1 MDLRRVSSLL
11 SGTLLSLAAAATMAA
26 DLSGSRGIWLSNA
39 EGERQR
45 IGTIVFTPETAGR
58 TRFSIAMA
66 ETLEEYFL
74 AMRPFRCLT
83 GPRQRLCHFP
93 VEREARVI
101 SADDLVPL
109 EYALLFMRTAPK
121 SLHID
126 PFNGLYYRM
135 ELTGRGIVGRV
146 HDVDMDPFITPDS
159 VPVERRQRPI
169 RAADLTPGDPRSHW
183 LPILTIE

>member
-1 MDLRRVSSLL
+1 MRLRHLCVLFCGCLL
-11 SGTLLSLAAAATMAA
+11 PLAGFGEE
-26 DLSGSRGIWLSNA
+26 LSGSRGIWLGNA

-45 IGTIVFTPETAGR
+45 IGTVVFTPAGAGQ
-58 TRFSIAMA
+58 TRFKVTMDDS
-66 ETLEEYFL
+66 LEEYFL

-93 VEREARVI
+93 VEREAQVI
-101 SADDLVPL
+101 SAGDLVPL

-135 ELTGRGIVGRV
+135 SMTGQGIVGKLQ
-146 HDVDMDPFITPDS
+146 DVDMDPFITPDS

-169 RAADLTPGDPRSHW
+169 GISDMSPGDPRSHW

>member
-1 MDLRRVSSLL
+1 MKLRHLCVLLYGGILSLAGLAAEL
-11 SGTLLSLAAAATMAA
+11 SGT
-26 DLSGSRGIWLSNA
+26 RGIWLSNA

-45 IGTIVFTPETAGR
+45 IGTVVFTPAGGGQ
-58 TRFSIAMA
+58 TRFRVTMEES
-66 ETLEEYFL
+66 LEEYFL

-93 VEREARVI
+93 VEREAQVI
-101 SADDLVPL
+101 SAGDLVPL

-135 ELTGRGIVGRV
+135 TLTENGIVGQL

-169 RAADLTPGDPRSHW
+169 RAVDLAPGDPRSHW
-183 LPILTIE
+183 LPILRIE

>member
-1 MDLRRVSSLL
+1 MKPRHLCILL
-11 SGTLLSLAAAATMAA
+11 CAMLPSLAGFAAE
-26 DLSGSRGIWLSNA
+26 LSGSRGIWLSNA
-39 EGERQR
+39 DGERQR
-45 IGTIVFTPETAGR
+45 IGSVVFTPAGGGQ
-58 TRFSIAMA
+58 TRFKVTMDES
-66 ETLEEYFL
+66 LEEYFL

-93 VEREARVI
+93 VEREAQVI
-101 SADDLVPL
+101 SAGDLVPL

-135 ELTGRGIVGRV
+135 SWTGQGIVGQV

-169 RAADLTPGDPRSHW
+169 GAADLAPGDPRSHW
-183 LPILTIE
+183 LPILSIE

>member
-1 MDLRRVSSLL
+1 MKLCYVLILLCPLLASLT
-11 SGTLLSLAAAATMAA
+11 GLAAE
-26 DLSGSRGIWLSNA
+26 LSGSHGVWLSNA

-45 IGTIVFTPETAGR
+45 IGTVLFTPAGGGR
-58 TRFSIAMA
+58 TRFQLTIDES
-66 ETLEEYFL
+66 LKEYFL

-93 VEREARVI
+93 VAREAPLI
-101 SADDLVPL
+101 SAGDLVPL
-109 EYALLFMRTAPK
+109 EYALMFIRTAPK

-126 PFNGLYYRM
+126 AFNGIYYRM
-135 ELTGRGIVGRV
+135 RWTGQGVVGQV
-146 HDVDMDPFITPDS
+146 HDVAMDPFIAPDS

-169 RAADLTPGDPRSHW
+169 GATDLTPGDPRSHW

>member
-1 MDLRRVSSLL
+1 MDLRH
-11 SGTLLSLAAAATMAA
+11 LLSLLLGLLLSLGSAAA

-45 IGTIVFTPETAGR
+45 IGTIVFTPEAAGR

-93 VEREARVI
+93 VEREAQVI

-135 ELTGRGIVGRV
+135 ELTGRGGIVGRL

-159 VPVERRQRPI
+159 VPVERRLRPI

-183 LPILTIE
+183 LPILSIE

>member
-1 MDLRRVSSLL
+1 MKRRYLPFLLCAMLASLP
-11 SGTLLSLAAAATMAA
+11 GIAAE
-26 DLSGSRGIWLSNA
+26 LSGSRGIWLGNA

-45 IGTIVFTPETAGR
+45 IGTIVLTPESAGR
-58 TRFSIAMA
+58 TRFRIVMA
-66 ETLEEYFL
+66 ESLEEYFL

-93 VEREARVI
+93 VEREAPVI

-135 ELTGRGIVGRV
+135 KLTPQGIVGQL

-159 VPVERRQRPI
+159 VPIERRQRPI
-169 RAADLTPGDPRSHW
+169 GAADLTAGDPRSHW

>member
-1 MDLRRVSSLL
+1 MKLRYRCILAFSMLW
-11 SGTLLSLAAAATMAA
+11 SLAALAAE
-26 DLSGSRGIWLSNA
+26 LSGGRGIWLSNA

-45 IGTIVFTPETAGR
+45 IGTVVFSPAGAGQ
-58 TRFSIAMA
+58 TRFKVSMD
-66 ETLEEYFL
+66 ESLEEYFL

-93 VEREARVI
+93 VEREAQVI
-101 SADDLVPL
+101 SAGDLVPL

-135 ELTGRGIVGRV
+135 ELTESGIVGRL

-169 RAADLTPGDPRSHW
+169 RAVDLAPGDPRSHW
-183 LPILTIE
+183 LPILNIE

>member
-1 MDLRRVSSLL
+1 MKLRHLWILLCACLPSLTGL
-11 SGTLLSLAAAATMAA
+11 AA

-39 EGERQR
+39 EGKRQR
-45 IGTIVFTPETAGR
+45 IGTVVFSPAGAGQS
-58 TRFSIAMA
+58 RFKVSMD
-66 ETLEEYFL
+66 ESLEEYFL

-93 VEREARVI
+93 VEREAQVI
-101 SADDLVPL
+101 SAGDLVPL

-126 PFNGLYYRM
+126 PFNGLYYKM
-135 ELTGRGIVGRV
+135 SMTERGIVGQV

-159 VPVERRQRPI
+159 VPVERRQRPVS
-169 RAADLTPGDPRSHW
+169 AVDLAPGDPRSHW
-183 LPILTIE
+183 LPILRIE

>member
-1 MDLRRVSSLL
+1 MRLRHLCVLLYGGFLSMAGLATEL
-11 SGTLLSLAAAATMAA
+11 SGA
-26 DLSGSRGIWLSNA
+26 RGIWLSNA

-45 IGTIVFTPETAGR
+45 IGTVVFAPAGGGQ
-58 TRFSIAMA
+58 TRFKVTMEES
-66 ETLEEYFL
+66 LEEYFL

-83 GPRQRLCHFP
+83 GTRQRLCHFP
-93 VEREARVI
+93 VEREAQVI
-101 SADDLVPL
+101 SAGDLVPL

-135 ELTGRGIVGRV
+135 TLTENGIVGQL

-169 RAADLTPGDPRSHW
+169 RAIDLTPGDPRSHW
-183 LPILTIE
+183 LPSLRIE

>member
-1 MDLRRVSSLL
+1 MKLRYVLILLFPMLASL
-11 SGTLLSLAAAATMAA
+11 TAFAAE
-26 DLSGSRGIWLSNA
+26 LSGSRGVWLSNA

-45 IGTIVFTPETAGR
+45 IGTVEFTPAGGGQ
-58 TRFSIAMA
+58 TRFKLTMEES
-66 ETLEEYFL
+66 LEEYFL

-93 VEREARVI
+93 VQREAQII
-101 SADDLVPL
+101 SAGDLVPL

-135 ELTGRGIVGRV
+135 RLTPQGIVGQV

-169 RAADLTPGDPRSHW
+169 GAADLTPGDPRSHW
-183 LPILTIE
+183 LPILRIE

>member
-1 MDLRRVSSLL
+1 MDLRHALSLL
-11 SGTLLSLAAAATMAA
+11 LGILLSLGSLAA

-39 EGERQR
+39 AGERQR
-45 IGTIVFTPETAGR
+45 IGTILFTPESAGR
-58 TRFSIAMA
+58 TKFRIAMA

-93 VEREARVI
+93 VEREAQVI
-101 SADDLVPL
+101 NAGDLVPL

-135 ELTGRGIVGRV
+135 TLTERGIVGRL

-159 VPVERRQRPI
+159 VPLERRQRPI
-169 RAADLTPGDPRSHW
+169 RAADLTPGDPSSHW
-183 LPILTIE
+183 LPILSIE

>member
-1 MDLRRVSSLL
+1 MDLRHALTLL
-11 SGTLLSLAAAATMAA
+11 SGILLSPGSLAA

-39 EGERQR
+39 DGERQR
-45 IGTIVFTPETAGR
+45 IGAVTFTPEAAGR

-93 VEREARVI
+93 VEREAPVI

-126 PFNGLYYRM
+126 PFKGLYYRM
-135 ELTGRGIVGRV
+135 TLTERGIVGLL

-159 VPVERRQRPI
+159 IPVERRQRPI
-169 RAADLTPGDPRSHW
+169 RAADLSPGDPRSHW
-183 LPILTIE
+183 LPILSIE

>member
-1 MDLRRVSSLL
+1 MKLRYVLFLLAPTLASLT
-11 SGTLLSLAAAATMAA
+11 GMAA
-26 DLSGSRGIWLSNA
+26 ELSGSRGVWLSNA

-45 IGTIVFTPETAGR
+45 IGSIVFTPAGDGR
-58 TRFSIAMA
+58 TRFKLTMEES
-66 ETLEEYFL
+66 LEEYFL

-93 VEREARVI
+93 VEREAPLI

-135 ELTGRGIVGRV
+135 RLTPQGIVGQV

-169 RAADLTPGDPRSHW
+169 GATDLAPGDPSSHW
-183 LPILTIE
+183 LPILSIE